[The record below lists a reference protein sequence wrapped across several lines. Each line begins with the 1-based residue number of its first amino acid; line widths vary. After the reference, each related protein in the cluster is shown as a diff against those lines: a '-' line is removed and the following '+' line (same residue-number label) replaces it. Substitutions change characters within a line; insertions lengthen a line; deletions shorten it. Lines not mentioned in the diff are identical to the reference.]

1 MENKFIRGGFTL
13 LTPNVI
19 ANNFIKKSLDENI
32 PVTPL
37 KLQKLVYFLYAKYLK
52 ETNRKLFTERFETWK
67 YGPVIPSIYAEF
79 NSYQNK
85 PIKTMSKDSTGKSY
99 RASEIDEFGKC
110 IDEVWETY
118 KNYTGSALSDM
129 THEPDTAW
137 TKAKEEGNLYLKD
150 EDIKNEKMV

>member
-1 MENKFIRGGFTL
+1 MEINFIRGGFTL

-32 PVTPL
+32 PITPL

-52 ETNRKLFTERFETWK
+52 ETNKKLFTERFETWK

-79 NSYQNK
+79 NSYKDK

-99 RASEIDEFGKC
+99 TASEIDEFGKC
-110 IDEVWETY
+110 IDEIWETY
-118 KNYTGSALSDM
+118 KNYTGSALSAM
-129 THEPDTAW
+129 THESGTAW
-137 TKAKEEGNLYLKD
+137 TKAKEESSLYLKD
-150 EDIKNEKMV
+150 EDIKNERIL